1 VATIVVNQPD
11 HIEFKNVTAGE
22 TVDNAPTVLAQA
34 GNWEITAG
42 RGEAGVMFDVYGSA
56 APILTPV
63 DARKLAKWLNRA
75 ADELEGSRKK
85 PNKSKQR
92 RHYEDDSDD
101 NAY

>member
-1 VATIVVNQPD
+1 MATIVVNQPD
-11 HIEFKNVTAGE
+11 HIEFKNVTPGE
-22 TVDNAPTVLAQA
+22 AVDNAPTVLAQA
-34 GNWEITAG
+34 GNWEITDG

-56 APILTPV
+56 APILTPA

-85 PNKSKQR
+85 SNKSKQH